1 MGLYDLQQM
10 SPHDKPSWLSETLEH
25 MFANLFG
32 RFESGPSFAWS
43 GHSSAEMTNDHY
55 NWPTQKWS
63 DQPSAEM
70 IDNNF
75 DDQWGNLLETLG
87 IPHKL
92 LLKNLVKSESR
103 KVKVVKWKWE
113 KHPLQAPP
121 EEPGKV
127 WK

>member
-1 MGLYDLQQM
+1 MGLYYLRQM

-75 DDQWGNLLETLG
+75 DDQWGLRN
-87 IPHKL
+87 PPAW
-92 LLKNLVKSESR
+92 NP
-103 KVKVVKWKWE
+103 W
-113 KHPLQAPP
+113 HPSQAPP
-121 EEPGKV
+121 EEPV
-127 WK
+127 MV